1 MKFSLAVAATLLAA
15 GMSAAA
21 AEEPIKIGY
30 AISKTGPFAPA
41 AHTQINTYELWQD
54 QVNAAGGIDVGG
66 KKRPVKFISYDDQ
79 SDFGKAPQ
87 IYEKL
92 ITDDKVDLLLAP
104 WGTPFHFAIAGIL
117 EKYQFPLVGNSAASV
132 TIREIKPGNIWF
144 PTSAIPDRLGAEL
157 AKFLVAEKVKTAAV
171 TTLQLPFS
179 LEVKKYLMPALE
191 QAGIKVVV
199 NDEYAPD
206 VKDLTATLTKIKQAA
221 PDAILSLSY
230 PPNSILFIKGARELD
245 IKAPFQLA
253 LVGPADYFFSK
264 MFGPNLDGIVTM
276 GHWSPHEAKWPKAM
290 PFYEA
295 YKKKFNEPPD
305 YLDSALAWMSIE
317 ILEQAVKT
325 AGLDKAKIREAI
337 STQTFDT
344 INGPVKFKGV
354 ENITTPTMFLQFQ
367 KGEAQIVWP
376 PSEAT
381 ASFEPKAGWAS
392 KRLRGVVAAGGADS
406 DF

>member
-1 MKFSLAVAATLLAA
+1 MKFSLPVAATLLAA

-92 ITDDKVDLLLAP
+92 INDDKVDLLLAP

-144 PTSAIPDRLGAEL
+144 PTSAIPDRLGVEL

-230 PPNSILFIKGARELD
+230 PPDSILFIKGARELD
-245 IKAPFQLA
+245 IKAPFRLA

-290 PFYEA
+290 QFYEA

-381 ASFEPKAGWAS
+381 ASFEPKAGWA
-392 KRLRGVVAAGGADS
+392 K
-406 DF
+406 

>member
-1 MKFSLAVAATLLAA
+1 MRSSRF
-15 GMSAAA
+15 
-21 AEEPIKIGY
+21 PI
-30 AISKTGPFAPA
+30 
-41 AHTQINTYELWQD
+41 
-54 QVNAAGGIDVGG
+54 
-66 KKRPVKFISYDDQ
+66 R
-79 SDFGKAPQ
+79 
-87 IYEKL
+87 
-92 ITDDKVDLLLAP
+92 
-104 WGTPFHFAIAGIL
+104 
-117 EKYQFPLVGNSAASV
+117 
-132 TIREIKPGNIWF
+132 
-144 PTSAIPDRLGAEL
+144 
-157 AKFLVAEKVKTAAV
+157 
-171 TTLQLPFS
+171 
-179 LEVKKYLMPALE
+179 
-191 QAGIKVVV
+191 
-199 NDEYAPD
+199 
-206 VKDLTATLTKIKQAA
+206 
-221 PDAILSLSY
+221 
-230 PPNSILFIKGARELD
+230 PNSILFIKGARELD

-305 YLDSALAWMSIE
+305 YLDLALAWMSIE

-381 ASFEPKAGWAS
+381 ASFEPKAGWA
-392 KRLRGVVAAGGADS
+392 K
-406 DF
+406 

>member
-1 MKFSLAVAATLLAA
+1 MKFALALAA
-15 GMSAAA
+15 ALWAAGVTGAAA
-21 AEEPIKIGY
+21 QEPVKIGY
-30 AISKTGPFAPA
+30 AIAKTGPFAPA
-41 AHTQINTYELWQD
+41 AHTQISTYELWQE
-54 QVNAAGGIDVGG
+54 QVAAAGGIDVGG
-66 KKRPVKFISYDDQ
+66 TKRPVKFISYDDQ
-79 SDFGKAPQ
+79 SDFAKAPQ

-104 WGTPFHFAIAGIL
+104 WGTPFHFAITGIL

-132 TIREIKPGNIWF
+132 AIRDVKPGNIWF

-157 AKFLVAEKVKTAAV
+157 AKFLVQQKVKTAAV

-179 LEVKKYLMPALE
+179 LEVKKFLTPALDS
-191 QAGIKVVV
+191 AGIKVVV

-221 PDAILSLSY
+221 PDATISLSY
-230 PPNSILFIKGARELD
+230 PPDSILYLKGARELD
-245 IKAPFQLA
+245 IKSPFQLV
-253 LVGPADYFFSK
+253 LIGPADYFFSK

-276 GHWSPHEAKWPKAM
+276 GHWSPHAAKWPKAK
-290 PFYEA
+290 PFYDL
-295 YKKKFNEPPD
+295 YMKKFGEPPD

-344 INGPVKFKGV
+344 INGPVRFKGV
-354 ENITTPTMFLQFQ
+354 ENVVTPTMFLEFQ

-376 PSEAT
+376 ASEAT
-381 ASFEPKAGWAS
+381 ASFEAKPAWS
-392 KRLRGVVAAGGADS
+392 K
-406 DF
+406 

>member
-230 PPNSILFIKGARELD
+230 PPDSILFIKGARELD

-325 AGLDKAKIREAI
+325 AGLEKAKIREAI

-381 ASFEPKAGWAS
+381 ASFEPKAGWA
-392 KRLRGVVAAGGADS
+392 K
-406 DF
+406 

>member
-1 MKFSLAVAATLLAA
+1 
-15 GMSAAA
+15 
-21 AEEPIKIGY
+21 
-30 AISKTGPFAPA
+30 
-41 AHTQINTYELWQD
+41 
-54 QVNAAGGIDVGG
+54 
-66 KKRPVKFISYDDQ
+66 
-79 SDFGKAPQ
+79 
-87 IYEKL
+87 
-92 ITDDKVDLLLAP
+92 
-104 WGTPFHFAIAGIL
+104 
-117 EKYQFPLVGNSAASV
+117 
-132 TIREIKPGNIWF
+132 
-144 PTSAIPDRLGAEL
+144 
-157 AKFLVAEKVKTAAV
+157 
-171 TTLQLPFS
+171 
-179 LEVKKYLMPALE
+179 
-191 QAGIKVVV
+191 
-199 NDEYAPD
+199 

-221 PDAILSLSY
+221 PDAVLSLSY
-230 PPNSILFIKGARELD
+230 PPDSILFIKGARELD

-264 MFGPNLDGIVTM
+264 MFGSNLDGIVTM

-337 STQTFDT
+337 STETFDT

-376 PSEAT
+376 ASEAT
-381 ASFEPKAGWAS
+381 ASFEPKSGWA
-392 KRLRGVVAAGGADS
+392 K
-406 DF
+406 

>member
-1 MKFSLAVAATLLAA
+1 M
-15 GMSAAA
+15 
-21 AEEPIKIGY
+21 
-30 AISKTGPFAPA
+30 
-41 AHTQINTYELWQD
+41 
-54 QVNAAGGIDVGG
+54 
-66 KKRPVKFISYDDQ
+66 KFISYDDQ

-206 VKDLTATLTKIKQAA
+206 VKDLDQASGTGCD
-221 PDAILSLSY
+221 P
-230 PPNSILFIKGARELD
+230 
-245 IKAPFQLA
+245 LA
-253 LVGPADYFFSK
+253 LLSAR
-264 MFGPNLDGIVTM
+264 LDPLHQGR
-276 GHWSPHEAKWPKAM
+276 A
-290 PFYEA
+290 
-295 YKKKFNEPPD
+295 
-305 YLDSALAWMSIE
+305 
-317 ILEQAVKT
+317 
-325 AGLDKAKIREAI
+325 
-337 STQTFDT
+337 
-344 INGPVKFKGV
+344 
-354 ENITTPTMFLQFQ
+354 
-367 KGEAQIVWP
+367 
-376 PSEAT
+376 
-381 ASFEPKAGWAS
+381 
-392 KRLRGVVAAGGADS
+392 
-406 DF
+406 

>member
-1 MKFSLAVAATLLAA
+1 MKFTSVLVAAVLAA
-15 GMSAAA
+15 GATAAQ

-41 AHTQINTYELWQD
+41 AHTQINTYELWAD
-54 QVNAAGGIDVGG
+54 QVAAAGGMDVGG
-66 KKRPVKFISYDDQ
+66 TKRPVKFIVYDDQ
-79 SDFGKAPQ
+79 SDFAKAPQ

-104 WGTPFHFAIAGIL
+104 WGTPFHFAIVGIL

-132 TIREIKPGNIWF
+132 TIRDIKPGNIWF
-144 PTSAIPDRLGAEL
+144 PTSCIPDRMAAEL
-157 AKFLVAEKVKTAAV
+157 VKFLQTEKAKTVAV
-171 TTLQLPFS
+171 TALQLPFS
-179 LEVKKYLMPALE
+179 LEVKKYLMPELE
-191 QAGIKVVV
+191 KAGLKVVV

-221 PDAILSLSY
+221 PDAVISLSY
-230 PPNSILFIKGARELD
+230 PPDSVLYLKQARELG
-245 IKAPFQLA
+245 INAPFQLA
-253 LVGPADYFFSK
+253 LVGPADYFFTK
-264 MFGPNLDGIVTM
+264 MFGANLDGIVTM
-276 GHWSPHEAKWPKAM
+276 GHWSPNQPKWPKAK
-290 PFYEA
+290 PFYDA
-295 YKKKFNEPPD
+295 YMKKFNEPPD

-354 ENITTPTMFLQFQ
+354 ENVITPTMFLQFQ
-367 KGEAQIVWP
+367 KGQAQIVWP
-376 PSEAT
+376 ASEAT
-381 ASFEPKAGWAS
+381 ASFEPKPAWT
-392 KRLRGVVAAGGADS
+392 K
-406 DF
+406 

>member
-1 MKFSLAVAATLLAA
+1 MKFALTLAATLLAA
-15 GMSAAA
+15 GATAAGA
-21 AEEPIKIGY
+21 QEPIKIGY

-41 AHTQINTYELWQD
+41 AHTQINTYELWAD
-54 QVNAAGGIDVGG
+54 QVAAAGGIDVGG
-66 KKRPVKFISYDDQ
+66 TKRPVKFVVYDDQ
-79 SDFGKAPQ
+79 SDFAKAPQ

-104 WGTPFHFAIAGIL
+104 WGTPFHFAIVGIL
-117 EKYQFPLVGNSAASV
+117 EKYQFPVVGNSAASV
-132 TIREIKPGNIWF
+132 TIRDIKPGNIWF
-144 PTSAIPDRLGAEL
+144 PTSAIPDRLAAEL
-157 AKFLVAEKVKTAAV
+157 VKFLVSQKVKSAAV

-179 LEVKKYLMPALE
+179 LEVKKFLMPAL
-191 QAGIKVVV
+191 ASANLKVVV

-221 PDAILSLSY
+221 PDATVSLSY
-230 PPNSILFIKGARELD
+230 PPDSVLYIKGARELD
-245 IKAPFQLA
+245 ITSPFQLV

-276 GHWSPHEAKWPKAM
+276 GHWSPFQAKWPKAR
-290 PFYEA
+290 PFYDA
-295 YKKKFNEPPD
+295 YMKKYGEPPD

-325 AGLDKAKIREAI
+325 AGLDKDKIREAI
-337 STQTFDT
+337 STHTFDT

-354 ENITTPTMFLQFQ
+354 ENVLTPTMFLQFQ

-376 PSEAT
+376 NSEAT
-381 ASFEPKAGWAS
+381 APFEPKPAWT
-392 KRLRGVVAAGGADS
+392 K
-406 DF
+406 